1 MFHVYLLFLL
11 QYIRSRNCAE
21 LFAVQD
27 PTAKKH
33 GKEIGFGGGEEEE
46 RERQLCILLGVSF
59 WGLKEQAYS
68 IALPRDCFAF

>member
-11 QYIRSRNCAE
+11 QYIRSRNCAK

-33 GKEIGFGGGEEEE
+33 GKEIGFGGGKRK
-46 RERQLCILLGVSF
+46 RERDSFASSWESHSGV
-59 WGLKEQAYS
+59 
-68 IALPRDCFAF
+68 

>member
-1 MFHVYLLFLL
+1 MFHVYLLFLI

-33 GKEIGFGGGEEEE
+33 GKEIGFGGGGRGRE
-46 RERQLCILLGVSF
+46 RETALHPLGSLILGF
-59 WGLKEQAYS
+59 ERAS
-68 IALPRDCFAF
+68 I